1 MNIHNIVLKRYSTKV
16 FDATRHISDDYIAE
30 LKTLLRFSP
39 SSVNLQPWHFVIAG
53 SDNGKQRLAKGT
65 QGAYAFNESK
75 VLNASHVVLF
85 CVKTDIDD
93 EYLTHLINNED
104 YDGRFSTTPEFK
116 EINRNARKMF
126 VNIHRNELNDA
137 RDWMEKQVYLNIG
150 TLLLGAA
157 TLGIDAVPIEG
168 LDKDIINTEFNL
180 NALGYSAVAMVALG
194 YRSESDFNAKLP
206 KSRLPETE
214 VFTLV

>member
-1 MNIHNIVLKRYSTKV
+1 MLNRYSTKV
-16 FDATRHISDDYIAE
+16 FDATRHISDDHITE

-39 SSVNLQPWHFVIAG
+39 SSVNLQPWHFVIAS

-104 YDGRFSTTPEFK
+104 RDGRFSTNPEFK
-116 EINRNARKMF
+116 EINRSARKMF

-157 TLGIDAVPIEG
+157 VLGIDAVPIEG

-180 NALGYSAVAMVALG
+180 NTLGYSAVAVVALG
-194 YRSESDFNAKLP
+194 YRSASDFNAKLP

-214 VFTLV
+214 IFTLV

>member
-1 MNIHNIVLKRYSTKV
+1 MKINDIVLNRYSTKV
-16 FDATRHISDDYIAE
+16 FDATRHISDDHIAE

-53 SDNGKQRLAKGT
+53 SDHGKQRFAKGT

-85 CVKTDIDD
+85 CVKTDVDD

-104 YDGRFSTTPEFK
+104 RDGRFSTTPEFK

-157 TLGIDAVPIEG
+157 ALGIDAVPIEG

-180 NALGYSAVAMVALG
+180 NTLGYSAVAMVALG
-194 YRSESDFNAKLP
+194 YRSASDFNAKLP

-214 VFTLV
+214 IFTLV